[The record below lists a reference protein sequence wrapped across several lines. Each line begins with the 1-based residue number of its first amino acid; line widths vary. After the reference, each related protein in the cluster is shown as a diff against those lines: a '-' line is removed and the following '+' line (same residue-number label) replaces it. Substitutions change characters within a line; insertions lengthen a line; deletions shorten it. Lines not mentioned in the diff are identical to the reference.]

1 MKWLFR
7 SLNSSVGKKG
17 LMALTG
23 LLLLGFLLG
32 HLGGNFLLLQGQ
44 EPFNAYSHYLISHP
58 LIIPIELGLLLIF
71 FVHIGLAIRVS
82 LENKLSRPVD
92 YAVPLC
98 ETHQKLS
105 SATML
110 ITGVALVLFVVV
122 HLLGV
127 KYGPVYF
134 TAAQDG
140 TVIRDLYILVLE
152 YFKSPTM
159 VLFYSAGMVILG
171 VHLSHAFWSA
181 CQTLGLTSR
190 KLSATLKA
198 ISLILAVVISG
209 GYLAI
214 VLWASLKGVN

>member
-32 HLGGNFLLLQGQ
+32 HLGGNFLLLQGEQ
-44 EPFNAYSHYLISHP
+44 SFNAYSHYLISHP

-71 FVHIGLAIRVS
+71 VVHVGLAIRLS
-82 LENKLSRPVD
+82 LENKFSRPVD
-92 YAVPLC
+92 YAAPLC

-110 ITGVALVLFVVV
+110 ITGVALILFVVV
-122 HLLGV
+122 HLIGI

-134 TAAQDG
+134 TPAKDG
-140 TVIRDLYILVLE
+140 TVIRDLYRLTLE
-152 YFKSPTM
+152 YFKNPTM

-190 KLSATLKA
+190 KTSGPLKGLSLF
-198 ISLILAVVISG
+198 LAVFLAG
-209 GYLAI
+209 GYLAL
-214 VLWASLKGVN
+214 VLWASLERVN